1 MLDLFTGNL
10 EYQKIKSIQ
19 KIKPVAYKQKRGK
32 LKLTLPIIIN
42 EMPANPL
49 NVSKVWLAE
58 VLAVFSNDNGKLK
71 YSQAYNGRIDFAFDG
86 TEFIDEDIKGYEN
99 SYNYDM
105 HFYSPGTTKYYEI
118 FEGFWIVKSA
128 S

>member
-1 MLDLFTGNL
+1 MSNTTKKDITMRQGYAPQEFFVVLDSDGAPFDLITNDISA
-10 EYQKIKSIQ
+10 EIKVRRGY
-19 KIKPVAYKQKRGK
+19 KPD
-32 LKLTLPIIIN
+32 
-42 EMPANPL
+42 
-49 NVSKVWLAE
+49 AE

-71 YSQAYNGRIDFAFDG
+71 YTQAYNGRIDFAFDG